1 MRLRFAFTVARA
13 HRAWVSPGRAI
24 EFRNRSGESGF
35 GHMAKSTSFIAQHRE
50 LLVIQH
56 RLTEQFDLLDLIVRR
71 CREPFERL
79 RFNEVDLGLYT
90 GDILQYVGS
99 ERRADFLSSDRAG
112 VEAHNDGGK
121 TESRAVPS
129 GYPA

>member
-1 MRLRFAFTVARA
+1 MRRGFAFSVPRT
-13 HRAWVSPGRAI
+13 HRAGVSPGRAI

-71 CREPFERL
+71 RREPLERL
-79 RFNEVDLGLYT
+79 RFNEVDFRFYT
-90 GDILQYVGS
+90 GDILQYFES

-112 VEAHNDGGK
+112 A
-121 TESRAVPS
+121 
-129 GYPA
+129 